1 MWSQN
6 IYTSAFSREY
16 IHLDHQ
22 EVHIFSPHDLLG
34 RSKTEEKK
42 GKKCK
47 SSHYGIQEMIS
58 LGVLLEL
65 NTV

>member
-6 IYTSAFSREY
+6 IYTLAFSREY

-22 EVHIFSPHDLLG
+22 EVHIFSPHALLG

-42 GKKCK
+42 GKK
-47 SSHYGIQEMIS
+47 M
-58 LGVLLEL
+58 
-65 NTV
+65 